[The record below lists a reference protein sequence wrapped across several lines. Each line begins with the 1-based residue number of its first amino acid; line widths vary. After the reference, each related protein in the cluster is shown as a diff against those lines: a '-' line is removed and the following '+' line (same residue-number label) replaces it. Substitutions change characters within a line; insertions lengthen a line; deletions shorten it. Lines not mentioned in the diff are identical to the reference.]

1 MYPGLV
7 SCYKKAGESNEVTRE
22 GNNSLDSG
30 RVVLHDKKGRKEG
43 RRRETSERRRT
54 QSTFKVFFTIISLA
68 LESVG
73 IRFYDCVIRDRER
86 QLTG

>member
-1 MYPGLV
+1 MKWLV
-7 SCYKKAGESNEVTRE
+7 KETTVWIQEESSFMT
-22 GNNSLDSG
+22 
-30 RVVLHDKKGRKEG
+30 RKEEN
-43 RRRETSERRRT
+43 RRETSERRRT

-86 QLTG
+86 QLTGWMKWNSHAFFDRRNTTC